1 MNRLIL
7 KKHER
12 IQASVQRYEESHG
25 YRKPESAEDN
35 DNIILTTK
43 VHEELDG
50 LSDRELL
57 LQIYDML
64 AAQQEQIDRILKM
77 TGSGD
82 DTGTV

>member
-35 DNIILTTK
+35 DNIISITK

>member
-1 MNRLIL
+1 M
-7 KKHER
+7 
-12 IQASVQRYEESHG
+12 QRYEESNG
-25 YRKPESAEDN
+25 YRKPESVEDN
-35 DNIILTTK
+35 DNIISTIK

-50 LSDRELL
+50 LSDREIL

>member
-1 MNRLIL
+1 MTAGLD
-7 KKHER
+7 R
-12 IQASVQRYEESHG
+12 IRTD
-25 YRKPESAEDN
+25 RKPESAEDD
-35 DNIILTTK
+35 DNLISTIKTREK
-43 VHEELDG
+43 LDG
-50 LSDRELL
+50 LSDREIL

>member
-1 MNRLIL
+1 MTAGLD
-7 KKHER
+7 R
-12 IQASVQRYEESHG
+12 IRTD
-25 YRKPESAEDN
+25 RKPESAED
-35 DNIILTTK
+35 DNNLISTIKTREK
-43 VHEELDG
+43 LDG

>member
-1 MNRLIL
+1 MN
-7 KKHER
+7 
-12 IQASVQRYEESHG
+12 HG
-25 YRKPESAEDN
+25 YRKPESVEDN
-35 DNIILTTK
+35 DNIISTTK